1 MFIPVFFYGK
11 KRRPKTMHKMFGVW
25 CILLILQPKTI
36 ILHVC
41 WRHYVMLLATTATN
55 PANFIS

>member
-1 MFIPVFFYGK
+1 
-11 KRRPKTMHKMFGVW
+11 MFGVW